1 MYDYSFRRVEEKY
14 LLSKK
19 QRDLLLKKINFYIK
33 KDEYYES
40 TICNVY
46 FDTMDHKLIINS
58 LEKPVYKEKI
68 RLRSYQIPHLEDDVF
83 LEIKSKYQGIVH
95 KRRMKIRLKD
105 FYYYLEHGIYPKNNQ
120 VMKELDYLFK
130 FYGLVPSYFI
140 AYDRKSYCGIFD
152 KNLRITIDSN
162 LRSRREDLHLELG
175 DAGKRYF
182 KKDYYI
188 MEVKTLESIPL
199 WLTRI
204 LSELKIFPISFSK
217 YGNIYQKE
225 EVVYA
230 E

>member
-19 QRDLLLKKINFYIK
+19 QRDLLLKRIDSYIK
-33 KDEYYES
+33 EDKYYDS

-46 FDTMDHKLIINS
+46 FDTMDHQLIIHS
-58 LEKPVYKEKI
+58 LEKPMYKEKI
-68 RLRSYQIPHLEDDVF
+68 RLRSYQVPSLEDDVF
-83 LEIKSKYQGIVH
+83 LEIKCKYQGVVH
-95 KRRMKIRLKD
+95 KRRMKLKLKD
-105 FYYYLEHGIYPKNNQ
+105 FYDYLEHGTYPKSHQ

-140 AYDRKSYCGIFD
+140 AYDRKSYCGVMD
-152 KNLRITIDSN
+152 PNLRITIDSN

-188 MEVKTLESIPL
+188 MEIKTLESIPL
-199 WLTRI
+199 WLVHI
-204 LSELKIFPISFSK
+204 LSELKIFPTSFSK
-217 YGNIYQKE
+217 YGSIYQKE